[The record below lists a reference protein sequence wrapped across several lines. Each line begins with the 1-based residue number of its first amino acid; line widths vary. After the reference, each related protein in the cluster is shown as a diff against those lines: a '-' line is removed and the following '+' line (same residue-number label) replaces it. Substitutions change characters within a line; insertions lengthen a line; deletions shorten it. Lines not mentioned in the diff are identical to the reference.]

1 MFNLNTNVR
10 SKQGKFKYFYSI
22 LTILLIIV
30 SASCSQILQTD
41 NLGEVNASISSD
53 NSSLSSVSDKISI
66 IGVEL
71 ERMPNKITFTP
82 VEQINT
88 TGGQLRVIYSN
99 YTSKIVSINES
110 MIDLARLSTS
120 ITGKTNVTLK
130 YQENSESFFI
140 SYPITIVE
148 YKIEV
153 EDVKIDFTDVEM
165 IQGQKVNFNY
175 LVSPSN
181 ATIENVEWISSNSK
195 IAAIDDKG
203 NVSAINPGE
212 TTITVRLNGQESFD
226 TKLKVKSAPIEIT
239 EAGASSNQQGG
250 QGGQNIQTFNIDN
263 DNFIIT
269 IPSGP
274 MTVSNLNSLIGGDIT
289 NYTINEYNFSN
300 GEIGNIVTD
309 TSRQVFPDLNILVTT
324 NGVYVLK
331 ISNQT
336 VRTYT
341 FPDKLYE
348 PLNDGVLK
356 TPGFSFQDNNKIL
369 IRITN
374 DRLKF
379 SIADATDIT
388 SSVTA
393 NNIPVGITYTATKVS
408 PSYILITI
416 GGVAQNHTTA
426 QNVNNFNFTISNS
439 ILSLSSNSLVTSSIP
454 IDFSSESTFI
464 SFRNLFESSSND
476 GTIQFGR
483 VDVSLLS
490 ARIKEEVVD
499 GTIEVDVK
507 TYITANNLPSG
518 LNFTAVSRYRDFIE
532 ILITGAASSHTSAN
546 TVTNITFTI
555 SGNNFLEKIDG
566 TPFAGGFTL
575 VTDQVTIN
583 FRD

>member
-82 VEQINT
+82 VDQINT

-181 ATIENVEWISSNSK
+181 ATIENVEWISSNPK

-336 VRTYT
+336 VRTNT

-356 TPGFSFQDNNKIL
+356 TPGFSFQGNNKIL

-393 NNIPVGITYTATKVS
+393 NNIPNGITYTATKVS

-416 GGVAQNHTTA
+416 GGDAENHTTA

-464 SFRNLFESSSND
+464 PFRNLFESFSND

-483 VDVSLLS
+483 VDVLLLS
-490 ARIKEEVVD
+490 ARIKNTVVD

-518 LNFTAVSRYRDFIE
+518 LNFTAVSRYADFIE
-532 ILITGAASSHTSAN
+532 ILITGAASNHASAN

>member
-82 VEQINT
+82 VDQINT

-153 EDVKIDFTDVEM
+153 EDVKIDFTDVEI

-181 ATIENVEWISSNSK
+181 ATIENVEWISSNPK

-289 NYTINEYNFSN
+289 NYTINEYNFNN

-309 TSRQVFPDLNILVTT
+309 TSSQVYPDLNILVTT

-356 TPGFSFQDNNKIL
+356 TPFSSFQGNNKIL

-393 NNIPVGITYTATKVS
+393 NNIPDGITYTATKVS

-464 SFRNLFESSSND
+464 SFRNLSESFSND

-490 ARIKEEVVD
+490 ARIKSTVVD
-499 GTIEVDVK
+499 GSIEVDVK

-518 LNFTAVSRYRDFIE
+518 LNFTAVSRYADFIE
-532 ILITGAASSHTSAN
+532 IFITGAASNHASAN

-555 SGNNFLEKIDG
+555 SGDNFLEKIDG
-566 TPFAGGFTL
+566 SAFAGGFTL